1 MGVGSGVG
9 YGKWDMASEFPSM
22 TCKHEAAESG
32 MTNVEDHE
40 RQNRSDRI
48 AVGMLCKHSWACIKE
63 AHLKSFACHAE
74 STCGRTGIS
83 MRRDQTCKPHTF
95 LLETPHMLLHGCKA
109 AMLMPSVEEKMLFPA
124 ESAERSGRCAR

>member
-1 MGVGSGVG
+1 
-9 YGKWDMASEFPSM
+9 MASEFPSM

-40 RQNRSDRI
+40 RQDRSDRSWH
-48 AVGMLCKHSWACIKE
+48 ALQAQLGLHRRGTSEELCLPC
-63 AHLKSFACHAE
+63 
-74 STCGRTGIS
+74 RVY
-83 MRRDQTCKPHTF
+83 MRPHWDQHVQGSNLVYCKPHTF